1 MRYKVVE
8 QQSMCQEMLLC
19 ISLQCCYKYGHML
32 NNEINVLTADHVS
45 QSSSFR
51 VFLLLLFL
59 HDVSDSRYPYGCGSG
74 CKHSSPAHLLFKPA
88 VYKG

>member
-1 MRYKVVE
+1 MY
-8 QQSMCQEMLLC
+8 LLTVL
-19 ISLQCCYKYGHML
+19 LQIWTLML

-51 VFLLLLFL
+51 GFLLLLFL
-59 HDVSDSRYPYGCGSG
+59 HDVSDSRYTYGCGFG
-74 CKHSSPAHLLFKPA
+74 CGYSSPAHLLFKPA